1 MTKLRLSLD
10 LSSCLCRL
18 RSLSLVMIV
27 VCWVILSMFV
37 VKFYELRTFVD
48 RIMLLLNV
56 IRMIIIGFC

>member
-1 MTKLRLSLD
+1 
-10 LSSCLCRL
+10 
-18 RSLSLVMIV
+18 MIV